1 MKRKPRYPLERVQAL
16 ILGGEK
22 GYRISRVA
30 RDGAA
35 ELHLDEQDIVACV
48 CRLDDGDFYKSMPAE
63 KSLGDWQDVYK
74 AKYCGFSIYL
84 KVQIVERAG
93 SVAVVI
99 SFKRDES
106 R

>member
-1 MKRKPRYPLERVQAL
+1 MMRKPSYSLTDIQAL
-16 ILGGEK
+16 VLGGES

-35 ELHLDEQDIVACV
+35 ELRLDEKDIVACV
-48 CRLDDGDFYKSMPAE
+48 CGLDDGHFYKSMPAD
-63 KSLGDWQDVYK
+63 SFPGRWQDVYK
-74 AKYCGFSIYL
+74 TAYDGFPIYIKL
-84 KVQIVERAG
+84 QISGPPDRR
-93 SVAVVI
+93 AVVI